1 MITKIK
7 KWLFKYY
14 YNKKMTSYNSKKIQ
28 KLYDLYDYVDFEN
41 ELKIISKEYRKKLVD
56 DMLTNNIDE
65 FIYNFGDFKT
75 ANMWINE
82 PWGL

>member
-14 YNKKMTSYNSKKIQ
+14 FNKKLVSYNIKKIQ
-28 KLYDLYDYVDFEN
+28 KLYDLYDFVYLDD
-41 ELKIISKEYRKKLVD
+41 ELKIISKEYRKKLVN
-56 DMLTNNIDE
+56 DMLVNNTDE

-75 ANMWINE
+75 ADMCINNT
-82 PWGL
+82 WLL

>member
-14 YNKKMTSYNSKKIQ
+14 YNKKLASYNIKKIQ
-28 KLYDLYDYVDFEN
+28 KLYDLYDYVHLDD
-41 ELKIISKEYRKKLVD
+41 ELKIISKEYRRKLVD
-56 DMLTNNIDE
+56 NMLNNNIDE

>member
-14 YNKKMTSYNSKKIQ
+14 YNKKLTSYNIKKIQ
-28 KLYDLYDYVDFEN
+28 KLYDLYDFVYLDD
-41 ELKIISKEYRKKLVD
+41 ELKIISKEYRKKLVK
-56 DMLTNNIDE
+56 DMLDNNPNE

-75 ANMWINE
+75 ADMWINE